1 MKKLI
6 ILALGATFLAVSC
19 QKVDGEST
27 DKKAGEI
34 LQQKNWRMTG
44 YYDDGNDRLVNFTGY
59 SFTFNADGTV
69 VAICNDER
77 FEGTWKDTTY
87 TDTLMTTASL
97 KLQFGNGR
105 PFNSLN
111 KNWMVIEKTTKT
123 LHLRYQDFPKSPYD
137 DVFLRINY

>member
-1 MKKLI
+1 MKKI
-6 ILALGATFLAVSC
+6 TTLALGVAFAAVSC

-44 YYDDGNDRLVNFTGY
+44 YYDDGNDRLVSFTGY
-59 SFTFNADGTV
+59 SFTFNNDGTV
-69 VAICNDER
+69 HAIRDGVVFN
-77 FEGTWKDTTY
+77 GSWKDTMY
-87 TDTLMTTASL
+87 TDTVGSTASL
-97 KLQFGNGR
+97 KLQFDNTR
-105 PFNSLN
+105 PFNGLN

-123 LHLRYQDFPKSPYD
+123 LHLRYQDFPKGPYD

>member
-6 ILALGATFLAVSC
+6 ILALGAAFMAVGC

-44 YYDDGNDRLVNFTGY
+44 YYDDGNDKLVSFTGY

-69 VAICNDER
+69 RAIRDGKELV
-77 FEGTWKDTTY
+77 GTWKDTTY
-87 TDTLMTTASL
+87 TDTVNTSPSL
-97 KLQFGNGR
+97 KLQFDNVR

-111 KNWMVIEKTTKT
+111 KNWIVFEKTTKT
-123 LHLRYQDFPKSPYD
+123 LHLRYQDFPKGPYD